1 MQSKRTKKLKGKI
14 LFILVTIGI
23 LHVLIIN
30 NGLQTIKSIIQKI
43 YRFVGIMNTD
53 SSMIQIFINGL
64 ITGSIYAL
72 IALGFTIIY
81 RTVKFFHFAHG
92 IVYAAGA
99 YLAYAFFIFLRINR
113 FISFFL
119 AIIVAALLGV
129 CIDRLVYVPLRK
141 YKTSNLVFLLT
152 SFGVFIFLQ
161 NLLQLIFG
169 AQILTLRTGPI
180 KEGHHFLGAVITDN
194 QILIIVS
201 SLVLFFLCWL
211 FIQKTKFG
219 KAIRAVSDD
228 PIGARVVGINSEK
241 IIMIAFAIG
250 SALAGAAGILISLE
264 TNIEPTMGFSAILK
278 GIIASIIGGIG
289 SIPGAL
295 FGGLF
300 LGVAENLGIWQI
312 QAGWKDAIAFVI
324 LILFLLFRP
333 SGIMGIKTEKE
344 KL

>member
-1 MQSKRTKKLKGKI
+1 MFSQFFVNGVI
-14 LFILVTIGI
+14 AGI
-23 LHVLIIN
+23 
-30 NGLQTIKSIIQKI
+30 
-43 YRFVGIMNTD
+43 
-53 SSMIQIFINGL
+53 
-64 ITGSIYAL
+64 IYA
-72 IALGFTIIY
+72 ITALGFSIIY
-81 RTVKFFHFAHG
+81 RTVKFFHFTHG

-99 YLAYAFFIFLRINR
+99 YLAYTLFSILQINPLISLFLSI
-113 FISFFL
+113 IL
-119 AIIVAALLGV
+119 AAILGV
-129 CIDRLVYVPLRK
+129 AIDRFVYYPLRK
-141 YKTSNLVFLLT
+141 NKTSSLVFLLA

-169 AQILTLRTGPI
+169 AQILTLRAGPVR
-180 KEGHHFLGAVITDN
+180 EGHHFLGAVITDN

-201 SLVLFFLCWL
+201 SLVLFLLCWF

-264 TNIEPTMGFSAILK
+264 TNIEPTMGLNAILK
-278 GIIASIIGGIG
+278 GIIASIVGGIG

-295 FGGLF
+295 LGGLF
-300 LGVAENLGIWQI
+300 LGLAENLGIWHI
-312 QAGWKDAIAFVI
+312 QAGWKDAIAFGI

-333 SGIMGIKTEKE
+333 SGIMGIRTEKE
-344 KL
+344 KI